1 MQVDTITAIE
11 QVINNRI
18 KNGSSKEGL
27 RAYINHLLTEIH
39 KNKPYTCEAI
49 KELAIKYDLS

>member
-18 KNGSSKEGL
+18 KNGASKEGL
-27 RAYINHLLTEIH
+27 RAYINHLLTET

-49 KELAIKYDLS
+49 KELATKYDLS